1 MKMTRRI
8 SKTRQFLK
16 GKIKISFFI
25 LKRIL
30 FFFFPSVISPVH
42 VFKREFIEHNNQ
54 NHNVQYFKILDA
66 TNYKKNVDNDRSN
79 IHQFENKYKS
89 NHAESGFYKL
99 ANASVVSEN
108 AIAITSTGLILAH
121 TFLMI
126 NRHNIENFDNTL
138 LRRFLRKPLTLKIN
152 SAILIS
158 TEGTSGY
165 YHWMI
170 DSLPKLMMVR
180 NDNIFGNPLVI
191 IPRNDE
197 KFIAES
203 LAIYGFNEF
212 ITADTN
218 FHCHVEVLYV
228 PEMISEVGNP
238 RLETIE
244 FLNNLSIPFENQS
257 KLFSKRVYVSR
268 KNAKYRHILN
278 ENEFQTAISHLNFS
292 TYLLEEMS
300 LSDQISLFKNAEIII
315 ASHGAGLTNIV
326 YCQSR
331 TKIIEFFP
339 ENYYEECYQNISSLL
354 DLDHYIVIED
364 NGDTNYNF
372 AVNIISALNLLK
384 RII

>member
-1 MKMTRRI
+1 
-8 SKTRQFLK
+8 
-16 GKIKISFFI
+16 
-25 LKRIL
+25 
-30 FFFFPSVISPVH
+30 
-42 VFKREFIEHNNQ
+42 
-54 NHNVQYFKILDA
+54 
-66 TNYKKNVDNDRSN
+66 
-79 IHQFENKYKS
+79 
-89 NHAESGFYKL
+89 
-99 ANASVVSEN
+99 
-108 AIAITSTGLILAH
+108 
-121 TFLMI
+121 
-126 NRHNIENFDNTL
+126 
-138 LRRFLRKPLTLKIN
+138 
-152 SAILIS
+152 
-158 TEGTSGY
+158 
-165 YHWMI
+165 
-170 DSLPKLMMVR
+170 
-180 NDNIFGNPLVI
+180 
-191 IPRNDE
+191 
-197 KFIAES
+197 
-203 LAIYGFNEF
+203 
-212 ITADTN
+212 
-218 FHCHVEVLYV
+218 
-228 PEMISEVGNP
+228 
-238 RLETIE
+238 
-244 FLNNLSIPFENQS
+244 LSIRFENQS